1 MFLRDFNDHGPMAPR
16 RHGSMSAWPH
26 GSMAPLFLKN
36 ILGRVFNR
44 ARSGFKY
51 NLLKVAMQT
60 AEKERIAKDFYN
72 GLSPHERRDHF
83 VLSQRYRSAYNRILD
98 SEDRT
103 TLPRYF
109 WKKWLPILGAE
120 AAVLYVVLRDIS
132 RVEAAGKDSW
142 CWPDQEELARRIGIA
157 KNTLRKRLVTLEQ
170 YGFIHQ
176 ERRRKKQGWGKV
188 QSTNDYQ
195 VFLDV
200 PVTPKDAVELLL
212 VQVSEEA
219 LGPEFKACTQGSAP
233 VDISLSSSP
242 ALSVPEFKPRTQGDQ
257 RNQAVSPPEFTS
269 CAPNVR
275 NVINVT
281 NVSDGRV
288 GLKAHPAVR
297 AM

>member
-51 NLLKVAMQT
+51 NLLKVAMEPT
-60 AEKERIAKDFYN
+60 EKERVAKDFYN

-83 VLSQRYRSAYNRILD
+83 VLSPRYRSAYNRILD

-109 WKKWLPILGAE
+109 WKKWLPILKAE
-120 AAVLYVVLRDIS
+120 AAALYVVLRDIS
-132 RVEAAGKDSW
+132 RVEAVGKASW
-142 CWPDQEELARRIGIA
+142 CWPDQEELARRVGIA

-170 YGFIHQ
+170 YGFIRQ
-176 ERRRKKQGWGKV
+176 ERRRRKQGWGKV

-212 VQVSEEA
+212 TQMSDEA
-219 LGPEFKACTQGSAP
+219 FSPECKPCTQGMAP
-233 VDISLSSSP
+233 VDNSLSSNG
-242 ALSVPEFKPRTQGDQ
+242 ALSVPEFTPRTQGGQ
-257 RNQAVSPPEFTS
+257 SVQAVSPAEFKA
-269 CAPNVR
+269 CAPNVKQ
-275 NVINVT
+275 INVT
-281 NVSDGRV
+281 NVRDGRV
-288 GLKAHPAVR
+288 
-297 AM
+297 